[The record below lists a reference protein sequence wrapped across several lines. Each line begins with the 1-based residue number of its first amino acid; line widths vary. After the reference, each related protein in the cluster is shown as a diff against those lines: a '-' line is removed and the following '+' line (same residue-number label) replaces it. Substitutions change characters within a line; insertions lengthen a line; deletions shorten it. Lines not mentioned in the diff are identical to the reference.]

1 MDRIGVLADCGT
13 FFGGGAKTGQV
24 WVRRG
29 SFFQRQQIQLP
40 VGFFPA
46 QPTQHFA
53 DRHLADADAAGDFP
67 IGMALGLELV
77 NQASVCG
84 RQAPAPFGVSAAAA
98 QGRQAAILKSL
109 LVPAHRARRATEHPG
124 HLLLAGPSLLHQ
136 MDHRVSLSHSIRR
149 RKLCQNN
156 PGHDDQTVAILTF
169 DHAVVVNDLSAF
181 RVPKIGKEI
190 VTCVSVHIRR
200 RVSPAAK
207 KADRFGFALSG
218 ASKLRKNP
226 GIPR

>member
-1 MDRIGVLADCGT
+1 MARIAVQADGGT
-13 FFGGGAKTGQV
+13 FFGGGAKSGQV

-29 SFFQRQQIQLP
+29 NLFQRQQVQLP

-46 QPTQHFA
+46 QTTQHFA
-53 DRHLADADAAGDFP
+53 DRHLADADAACDFP

-84 RQAPAPFGVSAAAA
+84 RQAPAPFGVPVAAA

-124 HLLLAGPSLLHQ
+124 HLLLAGPSLLDE
-136 MDHRVSLSHSIRR
+136 MDHGVSLSHPIRR
-149 RKLCQNN
+149 RILCQDN
-156 PGHDDQTVAILTF
+156 PGHDDQAVAILSF
-169 DHAVVVNDLSAF
+169 DHAPVVNDLSAF

-207 KADRFGFALSG
+207 KADRFGFAPSG
-218 ASKLRKNP
+218 ASKLRKKP